1 MLSALN
7 NLKLQNRILAG
18 YSVPIA
24 LSILLTG
31 FVWSNA
37 ASVSRSIDEMKVV
50 QEKTIKLA
58 NTRAAFLK
66 AANALR
72 AYLINN
78 DEKWLST
85 FDDSIKIIDQELEVL
100 SKRKLDAEQRAFLT
114 KIQEIQKEYLP
125 FGRQVLDLAKQGKQA
140 QAIAMFNGGKG
151 VTLLAEF
158 QEVAGD
164 FFTNLTTSLDEDS
177 ENARGNINALIAVT
191 LIGSLLVA
199 IASVVIAIL
208 ISKGIAQILVDATTR
223 IATSSTE
230 IATTVEQQERT
241 ITQQASS
248 VNETT
253 TTMEELGVSSLQSA
267 EQAEA
272 SASGARQVLTLVED
286 GTRASQQA
294 MEGMGNLKEK
304 VSEIAEQIIRLG
316 EQTGQIAGISDLVS
330 DIANQTNMLA
340 LNAAVE
346 AVRAGEQ
353 GKGFGVV
360 AAEIRK
366 LADQTKKSAE
376 KINTLVAEVQASM
389 NSTVMVTD
397 EGTKTAIE
405 GLRLAEGTANTFN
418 SVADAINSVF
428 VNSQQITLSAKQ
440 QAVAVQQV
448 VAAMNSI
455 NIGAQETSTAITQ
468 VKSSTGMLSDA
479 VQNLKALV

>member
-241 ITQQASS
+241 ITQAP
-248 VNETT
+248 
-253 TTMEELGVSSLQSA
+253 
-267 EQAEA
+267 
-272 SASGARQVLTLVED
+272 
-286 GTRASQQA
+286 
-294 MEGMGNLKEK
+294 
-304 VSEIAEQIIRLG
+304 
-316 EQTGQIAGISDLVS
+316 
-330 DIANQTNMLA
+330 
-340 LNAAVE
+340 
-346 AVRAGEQ
+346 
-353 GKGFGVV
+353 
-360 AAEIRK
+360 
-366 LADQTKKSAE
+366 
-376 KINTLVAEVQASM
+376 
-389 NSTVMVTD
+389 
-397 EGTKTAIE
+397 
-405 GLRLAEGTANTFN
+405 
-418 SVADAINSVF
+418 
-428 VNSQQITLSAKQ
+428 
-440 QAVAVQQV
+440 
-448 VAAMNSI
+448 
-455 NIGAQETSTAITQ
+455 
-468 VKSSTGMLSDA
+468 
-479 VQNLKALV
+479 

>member
-1 MLSALN
+1 
-7 NLKLQNRILAG
+7 
-18 YSVPIA
+18 
-24 LSILLTG
+24 
-31 FVWSNA
+31 
-37 ASVSRSIDEMKVV
+37 
-50 QEKTIKLA
+50 
-58 NTRAAFLK
+58 
-66 AANALR
+66 
-72 AYLINN
+72 
-78 DEKWLST
+78 
-85 FDDSIKIIDQELEVL
+85 
-100 SKRKLDAEQRAFLT
+100 
-114 KIQEIQKEYLP
+114 
-125 FGRQVLDLAKQGKQA
+125 
-140 QAIAMFNGGKG
+140 
-151 VTLLAEF
+151 
-158 QEVAGD
+158 
-164 FFTNLTTSLDEDS
+164 
-177 ENARGNINALIAVT
+177 
-191 LIGSLLVA
+191 
-199 IASVVIAIL
+199 
-208 ISKGIAQILVDATTR
+208 
-223 IATSSTE
+223 
-230 IATTVEQQERT
+230 
-241 ITQQASS
+241 
-248 VNETT
+248 
-253 TTMEELGVSSLQSA
+253 MEELGVSSLQSA

>member
-1 MLSALN
+1 MLSMLN

-24 LSILLTG
+24 LSVLLSG
-31 FVWSNA
+31 FVWVNA
-37 ASVSRSIDEMKVV
+37 AIVSGAIDKMKIDQ
-50 QEKTIKLA
+50 QETVNLA

-66 AANALR
+66 AAVALR
-72 AYLINN
+72 TYLLNS
-78 DEKWLST
+78 DEKWIAS
-85 FDDSIKIIDQELEVL
+85 FDENAKVIDQELEAL
-100 SKRKLDAEQRAFLT
+100 SKESLTTEQQGFLT
-114 KIQEIQKEYLP
+114 KIQGITKDYIPLS
-125 FGRQVLDLAKQGKQA
+125 RQVLNLAKQGKQA
-140 QAIAMFNGGKG
+140 QAIALFNSGKG
-151 VTLLAEF
+151 ADLLAEF
-158 QEVAGD
+158 QDVAAD
-164 FFTNLTTSLDEDS
+164 FFKNLTTELNDS
-177 ENARGNINALIAVT
+177 SAQAKGNANALVAMT
-191 LIGSLLVA
+191 LIGTVLIA
-199 IASVVIAIL
+199 IASVVIAVL
-208 ISKGIAQILVDATTR
+208 VSKGIAQTLVDATSK

-230 IATTVEQQERT
+230 IAATVEQQERT
-241 ITQQASS
+241 IAQQASS

-272 SASGARQVLTLVED
+272 SATGARQVLTLVED

-376 KINTLVAEVQASM
+376 KINSLVAEVQASM

-405 GLRLAEGTANTFN
+405 GMRLAEGTASTFN

-455 NIGAQETSTAITQ
+455 NIGAQETSSAITQ
-468 VKSSTGMLSDA
+468 VKSSTGLLSDA
-479 VQNLKALV
+479 AQNLKALV